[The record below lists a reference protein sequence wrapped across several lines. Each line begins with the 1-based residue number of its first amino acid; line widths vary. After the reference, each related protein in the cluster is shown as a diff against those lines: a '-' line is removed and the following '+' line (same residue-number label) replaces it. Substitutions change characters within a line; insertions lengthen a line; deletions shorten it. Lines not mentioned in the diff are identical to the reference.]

1 MTNCSCFAVL
11 MSYTHRNC
19 FVFWCVDQGSIANM
33 KSQLDLDRSVSECD
47 RLEMTRVGA
56 GSSLPAFLATVKL
69 AAGRPL
75 TYLALTSSTDKR

>member
-19 FVFWCVDQGSIANM
+19 FVFCSVDQGSLANM
-33 KSQLDLDRSVSECD
+33 KSRLDLDRSVSECD

-56 GSSLPAFLATVKL
+56 GSSLPGIPRDCK
-69 AAGRPL
+69 AGGR
-75 TYLALTSSTDKR
+75 TTSHLSSSDIEY